1 MKLDK
6 AIRRD
11 SRKNKN
17 KMVIDNKGIF
27 ILEEQK
33 YKKAEK
39 QKAINKKKRQKFE
52 RNLEEGE

>member
-17 KMVIDNKGIF
+17 KMVVNNKGIF

-33 YKKAEK
+33 HKKAEK
-39 QKAINKKKRQKFE
+39 QKAINKKKQRRFE
-52 RNLEEGE
+52 KDLEEGE